1 METGLSQTWRAIL
14 SFLGAFCN
22 CLASVLG
29 RMDGFSVLTWM
40 QLTYSNLVSHGHA
53 FCFQDHLPDSRRS
66 GFCKAALRQE
76 IFCISQEEIWGKTEV
91 LPALLVLFN
100 WCGIS
105 GRLDAWGL
113 QDYAWLKVGI
123 SEQVLKWPLGGY
135 CKTRCPA
142 GDSTHVGK
150 LPYTDNTDLSFWGEI
165 VSGQNSLAMWKCVC
179 DRNAEWVP

>member
-1 METGLSQTWRAIL
+1 MTDRSDFTHTHVIFLVVFIEKYCWEQSFWFTETGLSQFWRAIL
-14 SFLGAFCN
+14 SCLGAFCK
-22 CLASVLG
+22 CLASALG

-40 QLTYSNLVSHGHA
+40 RLTYSNLVSHGHA

-76 IFCISQEEIWGKTEV
+76 IFCISQEEIWGKTVV

-113 QDYAWLKVGI
+113 QD
-123 SEQVLKWPLGGY
+123 
-135 CKTRCPA
+135 
-142 GDSTHVGK
+142 
-150 LPYTDNTDLSFWGEI
+150 
-165 VSGQNSLAMWKCVC
+165 
-179 DRNAEWVP
+179 